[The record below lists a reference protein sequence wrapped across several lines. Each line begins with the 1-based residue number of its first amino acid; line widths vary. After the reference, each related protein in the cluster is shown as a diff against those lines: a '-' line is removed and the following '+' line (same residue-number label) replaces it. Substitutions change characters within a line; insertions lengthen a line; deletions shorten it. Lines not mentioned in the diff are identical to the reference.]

1 MPESLSESL
10 VVVAEPAPPAVGESA
25 DDAVAATPAVG
36 GESAES
42 VVAAAVTAVAAATPA
57 PAPRV
62 VLRLGFN
69 KVLYDTDLH
78 PHGFV
83 PEPGQ
88 VAGPSTAQGRPK
100 GARMSIQKQ
109 IGLAAVI
116 SVLFLFVTMQG
127 MRAVMEHDD
136 PEGDDR
142 FRLADHDETVDPNAE
157 RPCYGPGHGS
167 VSIGGQGIPSSDS
180 EVREAIGLSA
190 WPGGVPGAGKPKD
203 SLPEACPASRD
214 CCAGDELCCPAGRPR
229 CLHHGHCCAEEASYC
244 PVDGGTVQHVQAPA
258 GSKPTRT
265 LGSACCDGEC
275 ITIATGEPGSPTEH
289 FCCTEPSCMGYERAQ
304 LLRSVG
310 KMLLGL
316 GLCGGGVCAAAV
328 MVQRRRRKQLALA
341 ASHGVELEA
350 VPA

>member
-10 VVVAEPAPPAVGESA
+10 VVVAEPATPAVGESA
-25 DDAVAATPAVG
+25 ESAVAATA
-36 GESAES
+36 
-42 VVAAAVTAVAAATPA
+42 TAVSPSPA
-57 PAPRV
+57 PAPKV

-78 PHGFV
+78 PHGYV

-88 VAGPSTAQGRPK
+88 VVGPSTAQGRPK

-142 FRLADHDETVDPNAE
+142 FRLAEHTEPVDPNAE

-229 CLHHGHCCAEEASYC
+229 CLHHGRHCCAEEASYC
-244 PVDGGTVQHVQAPA
+244 PVDGGTVQRVQAPA

-275 ITIATGEPGSPTEH
+275 IAIATGEPASPTEH

-310 KMLLGL
+310 AMLLGL
-316 GLCGGGVCAAAV
+316 VLCGGGVCAAV
-328 MVQRRRRKQLALA
+328 VILQRRRRKQLALA
-341 ASHGVELEA
+341 AHHGVELEA